1 MIQSSSRRKTLP
13 SYFYT
18 LSLRHSSSSSTLISS
33 SDSLSSNGSSSS
45 SIDTNSTL
53 IPSEQEEDEEYE
65 DEEIYV
71 PHLHNRLKQQ
81 PKQAILTTLDDFKI
95 IITNSTASDVLVG
108 HENYQQD
115 QLIGKQ
121 VIMDLIDPSYQNRL
135 NSTIVKQRKTVMQ
148 KSNDS
153 INADDGTVI
162 ICGDIV
168 RQK

>member
-18 LSLRHSSSSSTLISS
+18 LSLRHPSSSSTLISS
-33 SDSLSSNGSSSS
+33 SDSLSSSGSSSS
-45 SIDTNSTL
+45 SIGTNSTL
-53 IPSEQEEDEEYE
+53 IPSEQDEDEEYE

-135 NSTIVKQRKTVMQ
+135 NSIIVKQRKTVMQ